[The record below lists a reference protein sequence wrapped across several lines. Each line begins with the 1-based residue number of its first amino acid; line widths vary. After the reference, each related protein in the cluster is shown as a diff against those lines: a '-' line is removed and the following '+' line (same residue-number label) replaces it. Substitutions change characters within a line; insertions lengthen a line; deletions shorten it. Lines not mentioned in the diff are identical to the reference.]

1 MVYRSGYRLS
11 DMGGIRVP
19 EERARRELE
28 KHQVLM
34 INRQYVEVTGVMN
47 VESFDVKE
55 FVLQTMSGMLSIR
68 GDNLHI
74 KALSLENGLVS
85 IEGAIFDLVYYDEG
99 VSAAQK
105 AKGLFGKIF
114 K

>member
-1 MVYRSGYRLS
+1 
-11 DMGGIRVP
+11 MGGIRVP

-105 AKGLFGKIF
+105 ARGLFGKIF